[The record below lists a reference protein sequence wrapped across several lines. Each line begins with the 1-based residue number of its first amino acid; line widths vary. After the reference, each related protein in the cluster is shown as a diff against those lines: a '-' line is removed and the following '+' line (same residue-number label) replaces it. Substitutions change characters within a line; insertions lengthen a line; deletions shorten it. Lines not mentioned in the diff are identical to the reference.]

1 MKRTVKVPVWASV
14 ITPIVFGIVWPF
26 WGVLV
31 APPLLAVVYAY
42 RGRRRE
48 RATTGRRN

>member
-1 MKRTVKVPVWASV
+1 
-14 ITPIVFGIVWPF
+14 VFGIVWPF

-42 RGRRRE
+42 RARRRD
-48 RATTGRRN
+48 RAPHGPPN